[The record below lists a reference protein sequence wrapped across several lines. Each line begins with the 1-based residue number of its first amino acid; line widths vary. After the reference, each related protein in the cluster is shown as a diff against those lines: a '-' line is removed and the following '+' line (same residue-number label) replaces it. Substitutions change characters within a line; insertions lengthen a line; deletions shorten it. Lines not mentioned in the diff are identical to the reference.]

1 MKKNEKKLVAV
12 LLVLGLAGVATAAEL
27 QTIFSD
33 DFSGDLSG
41 WNLNYINAPGSSVNS
56 ISINGS
62 GQLVIDSGSGSN
74 VRGFLMTNAQV
85 GGSDDDLILSSGA
98 QAGDVIMRVTYDVI
112 SANSPYSGGLLFGAG
127 IEGDGTAAGSA
138 GATKLLDAM
147 SGSNGLGAIYIW
159 WGGSSGNTYYSDA
172 GPNGNVGSWSTGTSH
187 VGHTVKLEWITTT
200 GADTDQ
206 LKIYLDDVLKGTV
219 NSTQVG
225 WSAEKGSAVGFYLL
239 LDRDVTI
246 DNFKLEAVPEPATMM
261 FLILGVTS
269 LLLRKRR

>member
-1 MKKNEKKLVAV
+1 MNKNEKKFEV
-12 LLVLGLAGVATAAEL
+12 LMVVGLAGVVSAAQL

-56 ISINGS
+56 VSINGS
-62 GQLVIDSGSGSN
+62 GQLVIDSGSGSD

-85 GGSDDDLILSSGA
+85 GGSDDDLILASGA

-127 IEGDGTAAGSA
+127 IAGDGTDPGSA
-138 GATKLLDAM
+138 GGTKLLDAIGGTGG
-147 SGSNGLGAIYIW
+147 SGGIYIW
-159 WGGSSGNTYYSDA
+159 YGPPGTRRYYSEA
-172 GPNGNVGSWSTGTSH
+172 GADEQIGSWSTGTSH
-187 VGHTVKLEWITTT
+187 VGHTVKLEWITTS
-200 GADTDQ
+200 GSDADQ
-206 LKIYLDDVLKGTV
+206 LKIYLDDVLKCTV
-219 NSTQVG
+219 NGSQVG
-225 WSAEKGSAVGFYLL
+225 WSAENGSAVGFYLL

-261 FLILGVTS
+261 FLLLGVVS
-269 LLLRKRR
+269 FLRRRK